1 MTKKKIKLIS
11 ITKGSGGKKLKAKF
25 ERNGRTITRQF
36 GAAGMSDYTK
46 HKDKQRRN
54 RYIKRHLK
62 DLRTGDPTKAGYL
75 SMFVLWNKPS
85 LSASKADYKR
95 RLNTYNRTGRFPK
108 KISGY
113 SPSDT
118 KSKKKSSRRRR
129 RKRSPRR
136 RRKRRRSPRR
146 RRRRSPRRRRSR
158 RRRSRRRR

>member
-11 ITKGSGGKKLKAKF
+11 IIKGSGRKKLKAKF

-46 HKDKQRRN
+46 HKDRQRRN

-118 KSKKKSSRRRR
+118 KSKKKSKKKSSRRR
-129 RKRSPRR
+129 
-136 RRKRRRSPRR
+136 RRRSPRR
-146 RRRRSPRRRRSR
+146 RRRRSPRRRRRRSPK